1 MSVRHTLLALTAAGL
16 LAAATAHAAAVTVTV
31 RCEPSQLQA
40 DENGSWVFTTV
51 LRNDGATGAYGD
63 SVLLDILPEGAPART
78 QKLFLAGATQALS
91 AGDSVETQVNIVAT
105 AARARL
111 VVRYFAHASDGTSA
125 VASATVTAAGSVLE
139 DRYPAGTL
147 RAGGQGFEFVKVRPD
162 EGAANGAGV
171 LVLTGEALA
180 TRELLVPASRL
191 AALGC
196 AVVIVRV
203 PAAEVADAPARAAAW
218 AALDTLVALGAKRDA
233 CGAWGVS
240 RGGTLAL
247 QLAAEKPAAFRAVA
261 AQSARYEGLSPK
273 TAPAIRAALLVLH
286 GEQDAVNAAAGAH
299 AFAQAAVQAAGG
311 ATGKFLPAGRH
322 DLPATEAVRFLK
334 AKLAPA
340 P

>member
-1 MSVRHTLLALTAAGL
+1 MSVRYLAPALLAAGL
-16 LAAATAHAAAVTVTV
+16 MAAVAAHAAPAVSVH
-31 RCEPSQLQA
+31 CDPAQLQA
-40 DENGSWVFTTV
+40 DENGSWVFTAV

-111 VVRYFAHASDGTSA
+111 VVRYFAHASDGAST
-125 VASATVTAAGSVLE
+125 VASATVIAAGSVLE

-147 RAGGQGFEFVKVRPD
+147 RAGGQAFELVKLPAD
-162 EGAANGAGV
+162 EGAANGAGL

-180 TRELLVPASRL
+180 PRELLVPASRL
-191 AALGC
+191 AAMGY
-196 AVVIVRV
+196 AVAILRA
-203 PAAEVADAPARAAAW
+203 PAATGAESPARAAAW
-218 AALDTLVALGAKRDA
+218 AALDTLAALGAKREA
-233 CGAWGVS
+233 CGAWGIS

-261 AQSARYEGLSPK
+261 AQSARYEGLPAG

-286 GEQDAVNAAAGAH
+286 GEKDEVNPPAGAH

-311 ATGKFLPAGRH
+311 VTGKFLPAGRH
-322 DLPATEAVRFLK
+322 DLPASEAVRFLK
-334 AKLAPA
+334 TKLAPT